1 MLKSFSSQQVQK
13 RRIYD
18 ITNVLEGIGL
28 IEKNLKN
35 RIQWKYER
43 TRPISLNY
51 ISLLFLNNISLV
63 IENHKIAPVTELP
76 FYPAGV

>member
-43 TRPISLNY
+43 TCPISSNY
-51 ISLLFLNNISLV
+51 ISLPFLINISFV
-63 IENHKIAPVTELP
+63 IENHKIAPVNDMLC
-76 FYPAGV
+76 YPAGV